1 MTGQDPFSSPQS
13 GYGPKASELV
23 GKLVLLYP
31 EVYREGIRTVN
42 GEKDAVDG
50 RMVILDGTDSGEPE
64 DTTFSFMQ
72 GVLISQ
78 TRRAIGKNPVLGRME
93 MGKAKP
99 GQNPPYR
106 LADPTDED
114 KTVALAFINAQDP
127 FA

>member
-1 MTGQDPFSSPQS
+1 MTSDPFSNPQS

-31 EVYREGIRTVN
+31 DTYREGIRTVN

-50 RMVILDGTDSGEPE
+50 RMVILDGTESGEPE
-64 DTTFSFMQ
+64 ETTFSFMQ

-78 TRRAIGKNPVLGRME
+78 LRRSIGKNPVLGRMGLGE
-93 MGKAKP
+93 AKK
-99 GQNPPYR
+99 GQNPPFR
-106 LADPTDED
+106 LSDPTDED
-114 KTVALAFINAQDP
+114 KDKARAFIASQDP